1 MRWKQKDTE
10 SSLNKSKVNNMW
22 KPPKISWKEE
32 SKLLNGI
39 DNHIRETWPH
49 LEMYFTMDGWIRK
62 LRYK

>member
-1 MRWKQKDTE
+1 
-10 SSLNKSKVNNMW
+10 MW

-49 LEMYFTMDGWIRK
+49 LEMYFTMNGWIRK